1 MYTQQLHRRVSAAL
15 ATTALIATLAACG
28 SDTTTSNAV
37 DDAAVVATDA
47 AGVVDSAVDRA
58 EAGVNDLAQTL
69 RDEGLDS
76 AAGIV
81 EKIDVSQLVGDG
93 DFTFLAPNNDA
104 FTSLS
109 ADDMAD
115 LLSEPSQILDTLRNH
130 TLEGT
135 YSAADLADMTS
146 VDTRAGE
153 TLPVSVDG
161 DTITIGDVT
170 VVKSDVAVTGGMIHV
185 VDGFL
190 LPS

>member
-1 MYTQQLHRRVSAAL
+1 MNSQKHHRRVPAAL
-15 ATTALIATLAACG
+15 AATALIATLAACG
-28 SDTTTSNAV
+28 SDTTTSNAA
-37 DDAAVVATDA
+37 DDVAAVATDA
-47 AGVVDSAVDRA
+47 AGVANSAVDRA

-93 DFTFLAPNNDA
+93 DFTFLAPNDDA

-115 LLSEPSQILDTLRNH
+115 LLSDPSQILDTLRNH
-130 TLEGT
+130 TLDGT

-161 DTITIGDVT
+161 DTITIGGVT
-170 VVKSDVAVTGGMIHV
+170 VVKSDVALTGGVIHV